1 MKNYALVTGGAD
13 RIGKAV
19 TVHLAQQNY
28 NLVLHYNS
36 SKEKA
41 QKLKEEL
48 ESIYADITV
57 ELLQIN
63 FLKDN
68 DFDEIFTEL
77 KKKKI
82 TIDILVNC
90 ASDFIPSGFREKGS
104 ELLDKEM
111 TINFMDIADKPSY
124 VIVTKKGNAS
134 SGTWLFVILVL
145 ALLVLAVWFLWRKK
159 NGGTSPPSASVPP
172 VAPTSP
178 TATYEQGEHEMNASV
193 TAVPDEV
200 VSKHKPTRGER
211 FAQAISAAAV
221 GVGSSAVGGGANHT
235 VEEVLAHE
243 EALATPMAHQPP
255 QEDGNSDEG
264 SAVQESD
271 TQPKT

>member
-41 QKLKEEL
+41 QELKEEL

-111 TINFMDIADKPSY
+111 TINFKIPY
-124 VIVTKKGNAS
+124 LLTKAFASVYGKGNIIN
-134 SGTWLFVILVL
+134 FVDTKVAKNNTVHLDYILSKKLLSDFTKISAVEL
-145 ALLVLAVWFLWRKK
+145 APNIRVNAIAPGLILPPEGKDESYLLSLAQHIPLKTIGNLEEILKAVQFILDS
-159 NGGTSPPSASVPP
+159 NFFTGQILYIDG
-172 VAPTSP
+172 
-178 TATYEQGEHEMNASV
+178 GEHLV
-193 TAVPDEV
+193 
-200 VSKHKPTRGER
+200 
-211 FAQAISAAAV
+211 
-221 GVGSSAVGGGANHT
+221 
-235 VEEVLAHE
+235 
-243 EALATPMAHQPP
+243 
-255 QEDGNSDEG
+255 
-264 SAVQESD
+264 
-271 TQPKT
+271 